1 MCVYSVLGLRKISGC
16 PAVHSAL
23 VAGKCAV
30 FSSEYVSL
38 LEKLK
43 QTLGHAEVF
52 SISVLE
58 MG

>member
-1 MCVYSVLGLRKISGC
+1 MVC

-30 FSSEYVSL
+30 FSSVYASL